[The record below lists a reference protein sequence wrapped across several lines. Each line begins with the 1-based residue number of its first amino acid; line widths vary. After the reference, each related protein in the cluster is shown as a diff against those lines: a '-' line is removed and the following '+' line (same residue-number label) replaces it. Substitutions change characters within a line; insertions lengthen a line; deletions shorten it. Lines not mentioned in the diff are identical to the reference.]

1 MFTPQNQKKLVN
13 VCVIALRK
21 YGRRYELAVYPNK
34 LYEYRNGIT
43 ACTNEILQTSTV
55 YRNVSKG
62 EIAGQDDLSMFGKP
76 HDEIVKEILDNG
88 HEQKNEATRIYEQ
101 ERTEREILE
110 IVRRKVTKDGKHVSM
125 NALRDAMSRVHNVHI
140 GDSKK
145 QAQEVVAKL
154 ERLGYGR
161 VGMRIAVDLNNSNL
175 KRFVDENGEVCDAH
189 VVLRSNYFPAFK
201 KICDSEDVRYIVVRN
216 EDPDDEEI
224 C

>member
-13 VCVIALRK
+13 VCVIALKK

-43 ACTNEILQTSTV
+43 TCINEIVQSSTV
-55 YRNVSKG
+55 YKNVSKG
-62 EIAGQDDLSMFGKP
+62 EIAAQDDLSMFGKS

-88 HEQKNEATRIYEQ
+88 HEQKNEATRMYEQ

-110 IVRRKVTKDGKHVSM
+110 IVGRKVTKDGKHVNM
-125 NALRDAMSRVHNVHI
+125 NVLRDAMSKVHNVHI

-145 QAQEVVAKL
+145 QSQEVVAKL
-154 ERLGYGR
+154 ERIGYER
-161 VGMRIAVDLNNSNL
+161 VGMRIAVDLNNSSIR
-175 KRFVDENGEVCDAH
+175 RFVDQNGEVNDAY
-189 VVLRSNYFPAFK
+189 VILRSNYFPAFK
-201 KICDSEDVRYIVVRN
+201 RICDSESVKYIVVRN